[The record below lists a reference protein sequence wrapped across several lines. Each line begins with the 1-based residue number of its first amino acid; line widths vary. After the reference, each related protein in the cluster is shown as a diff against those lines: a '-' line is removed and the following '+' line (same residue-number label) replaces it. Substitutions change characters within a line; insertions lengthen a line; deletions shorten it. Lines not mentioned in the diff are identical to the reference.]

1 MAETSKFNLN
11 VLGLSVQSLLVVLI
25 LLMVI
30 QWVTCLATS
39 EGLKSDA
46 GFDKYQAA
54 YNQEQ
59 DNTLGATSAG
69 NALNRKVVDAW
80 GEGLMGGYEA
90 PSFWDGS
97 AYNMEQAK
105 GAGGVV
111 TTSRPGQPA
120 AKVEGMDDPLV
131 AILHGGSAE

>member
-1 MAETSKFNLN
+1 MAETSRFNLN

-30 QWVTCLATS
+30 QWITCLAT
-39 EGLKSDA
+39 EGLESKVD
-46 GFDKYQAA
+46 FDKYQAA

-59 DNTLGATSAG
+59 DNTLGATTAG
-69 NALNRKVVDAW
+69 NALNRKVVAAW

-111 TTSRPGQPA
+111 TTKRAGLGETT
-120 AKVEGMDDPLV
+120 VEGMDDPLV
-131 AILHGGSAE
+131 AILHGGSV

>member
-1 MAETSKFNLN
+1 MAETSGFNLN

-25 LLMVI
+25 ILMVI
-30 QWVTCLATS
+30 QWVTSMAKS
-39 EGLKSDA
+39 EGLQSKVD
-46 GFDKYQAA
+46 FDKYQAA

-59 DNTLGATSAG
+59 DNTLGATAAG

-111 TTSRPGQPA
+111 TTKRAGLGET
-120 AKVEGMDDPLV
+120 KVEGMDDPLV
-131 AILHGGSAE
+131 AILHGGSA